1 MPFLAH
7 AQWTDN
13 RLAVAAEDPLW
24 DFAQPPRSKLQY
36 LYEDRSAER
45 AFSDLV
51 QLAFGQGVCVDRYG
65 ETIKLR
71 VGRPDIPDV
80 LPGAAHEVISAYR
93 DLPLVSAQG
102 DGFRSFVQVL
112 LHAMVRPTPVV
123 IIDEPE
129 AFLHPPQARL
139 LGQLLAGMEGQA
151 QLFVATHSADFL
163 AGVLEAQQRRPLS
176 IVRLDRSSGTPR
188 AQVLATEAVQALLDT
203 PLLRYSNLPSGLFYD
218 QVVLCEAAGDCQFY
232 AATFDTTKEAAAA
245 HENTLFLHTSGLAA
259 LTTTAKHLRE
269 CGIHTAVIADFDIL
283 REYAGLRIAFQ
294 RLGGIVEGL
303 RADVKVVN
311 DYANGTRVVPTIDGF
326 RNAMNEAFNGSSG
339 HAPLTEG
346 MVEKLNKLVKGSS
359 GWDVLKRTGL
369 SGLQGDEHAAAQR
382 VLDTAAD
389 LGLFIAPCGEL
400 ESWVRQVPNGK
411 KSVWS
416 RKVFEEAWHS
426 KPTPELRAFCE
437 SIRAYFQHG
446 VADYDRAAAQAL
458 QVGSELRET
467 EAVVTNSSHQVLTE
481 VRVIRATAVHRGDPI
496 RGSLWAEDADTIRT
510 DLAPGETFTVALGK
524 MVWEEHE
531 GFFPSAVTGRA
542 LTVHFRDAAGLWWER
557 NGDAQPT
564 RLVKGPSEPDP
575 RPE

>member
-1 MPFLAH
+1 MRRTRRCRASGGLHDSVRDAGSVGRPAY
-7 AQWTDN
+7 APSAICC
-13 RLAVAAEDPLW
+13 RRPAVADHAADPG
-24 DFAQPPRSKLQY
+24 
-36 LYEDRSAER
+36 R
-45 AFSDLV
+45 AF
-51 QLAFGQGVCVDRYG
+51 AWTDRYG

-123 IIDEPE
+123 IIDEPG

-188 AQVLATEAVQALLDT
+188 AQVLATDV
-203 PLLRYSNLPSGLFYD
+203 
-218 QVVLCEAAGDCQFY
+218 
-232 AATFDTTKEAAAA
+232 
-245 HENTLFLHTSGLAA
+245 
-259 LTTTAKHLRE
+259 
-269 CGIHTAVIADFDIL
+269 L
-283 REYAGLRIAFQ
+283 REYGGLRIAFQ

-303 RADVKVVN
+303 RADVKV
-311 DYANGTRVVPTIDGF
+311 
-326 RNAMNEAFNGSSG
+326 
-339 HAPLTEG
+339 EG
-346 MVEKLNKLVKGSS
+346 MVAKLNKLVKGSS

-369 SGLQGDEHAAAQR
+369 SGLQGDEHVAAQR
-382 VLDTAAD
+382 VLDAAAD
-389 LGLFIAPCGEL
+389 LGLYIAPCGEL

-411 KSVWS
+411 KSGWA

-437 SIRAYFQHG
+437 SIRAYFRHE

-467 EAVVTNSSHQVLTE
+467 EAVVTNSSHRVLTE

-496 RGSLWAEDADTIRT
+496 RGSLWAEDADTVRA

-531 GFFPSAVTGRA
+531 GFFPSAATGKA

-557 NGDAQPT
+557 KGDAQPT